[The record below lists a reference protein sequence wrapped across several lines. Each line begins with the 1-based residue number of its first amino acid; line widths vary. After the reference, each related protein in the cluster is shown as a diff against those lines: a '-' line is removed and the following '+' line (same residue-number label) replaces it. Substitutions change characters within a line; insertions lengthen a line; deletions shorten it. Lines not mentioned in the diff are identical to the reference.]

1 MKNLSF
7 VNIFGQ
13 PLSIPPLSA
22 EPRPH
27 VFKRAKTAGKRK
39 KPANYHK
46 GWRVVGVSPDQ
57 ILAARRWYEAN
68 LIIAFNEERWVN
80 KADQKRARIE
90 NFESQEAAR
99 QYAELARRAGWKR
112 VEVREIRK
120 GGLQDCL
127 DMFSGFS
134 AVLEVA

>member
-22 EPRPH
+22 EPRPL

-57 ILAARRWYEAN
+57 ILAARCWHEKNRVS
-68 LIIAFNEERWVN
+68 AFNEERWVN
-80 KADQKRARIE
+80 KARQKRARIE

-120 GGLQDCL
+120 DCLQDCL